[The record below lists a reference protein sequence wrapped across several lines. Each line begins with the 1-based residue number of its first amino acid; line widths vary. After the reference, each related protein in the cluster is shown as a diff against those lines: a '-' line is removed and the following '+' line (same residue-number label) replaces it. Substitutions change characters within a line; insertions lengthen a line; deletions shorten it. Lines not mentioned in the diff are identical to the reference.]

1 MFLNI
6 NSIEKTAEKYRT
18 SPAHLNF
25 ETKKM
30 NTPKLSNYF
39 SQKSPSAIRM
49 AQMEFAKRNDGT
61 KAINV
66 SIGNVSLPMHPA
78 MQKRMFELNN
88 PDSPLKDWVV
98 KYTQTVGNQETID
111 AFLNIVKS
119 SWFPTENLF
128 CQITDGGSQAMELV
142 LLGVSDA
149 NDRPILLI
157 DPAYTNYMSFAQ
169 RVGRKTIT
177 ITRNLQDDG
186 TFTLPSKEIIEETIT
201 QYNPSAIV
209 VIPYDNPTGQ
219 YYTQEDMITIAKL
232 SVEHNMRIISDE
244 AYRELQYHHQK
255 STSIRGID
263 NTLVPGI
270 EGRRI
275 SIESASKVRNA
286 CWLRIGAIITDNAEF
301 HQQAVAENTT
311 ALCSSTIG
319 QYIFGSLAH
328 LNKEELQARY
338 EQQRTYYGS
347 MLNTLTSA
355 FKEVLPGIIVSS
367 PDASIYSVIDVKHI
381 AKPDFDAKTF
391 VLFCAQQ
398 GYTLIDN
405 QKYTVLTSPMSGF
418 YNNKENPG
426 KTQMRISFVESPE
439 QMKLVPYIF
448 AELFK
453 QYENTR

>member
-1 MFLNI
+1 
-6 NSIEKTAEKYRT
+6 
-18 SPAHLNF
+18 
-25 ETKKM
+25 M
-30 NTPKLSNYF
+30 NQPKLSNYF

-66 SIGNVSLPMHPA
+66 SIGNVSLPTHPA
-78 MQKRMFELNN
+78 MQKRMFELNS
-88 PDSPLKDWVV
+88 PESPLKDGVV

-111 AFLNIVKS
+111 AFLHIVKL
-119 SWFPTENLF
+119 SWFPSDNLF

-169 RVGRKTIT
+169 RIGRKTVT
-177 ITRNLQDDG
+177 ITRNLQEDG
-186 TFTLPSKEIIEETIT
+186 TFTLPSKEVIEETIK
-201 QYNPSAIV
+201 QHNPSAIV

-219 YYTQEDMITIAKL
+219 YYQEQDMQTIAEL
-232 SVEHNMRIISDE
+232 CVQYNMRMISDE
-244 AYRELQYHHQK
+244 AYRELQYSEWK
-255 STSIRGID
+255 STSIWGID
-263 NTLVPGI
+263 NRIVPGI

-286 CWLRIGAIITDNAEF
+286 CGLRIGAIITDNTEF

-328 LNKEELQARY
+328 LTKEELQTRY
-338 EQQRTYYGS
+338 QQQRTYYGN
-347 MLNTLTSA
+347 MLSTLTST

-367 PDASIYSVIDVKHI
+367 PDASIYSVVDVKHI
-381 AKPDFDAKTF
+381 AKSDFDAKSF

-398 GYTLIDN
+398 GFTTIDN
-405 QKYTVLTSPMSGF
+405 QKYTVLTSPMSWF
-418 YNNKENPG
+418 YNNEENPG

-439 QMKLVPYIF
+439 NMKLVPYIF
-448 AELFK
+448 ADLFK
-453 QYENTR
+453 QYEAKR

>member
-1 MFLNI
+1 M
-6 NSIEKTAEKYRT
+6 S
-18 SPAHLNF
+18 
-25 ETKKM
+25 
-30 NTPKLSNYF
+30 TPKLSNYF
-39 SQKSPSAIRM
+39 SQKAPSAIRM

-78 MQKRMFELNN
+78 MQARMFTLNDTN
-88 PDSPLKDWVV
+88 SPVKDGVV
-98 KYTQTVGNQETID
+98 KYTQTVGNQEAID

-119 SWFPTENLF
+119 SWFPIDNLL

-142 LLGVSDA
+142 LLGMSDA

-169 RVGRKTIT
+169 RIGRKTIT
-177 ITRNLQDDG
+177 ITRNLENDG
-186 TFTLPSKEIIEETIT
+186 TFTLPNKEVIEETIK
-201 QYNPSAIV
+201 QHNPSAIV

-219 YYTQEDMITIAKL
+219 YYNQQDMQTIAQL
-232 SVEHNMRIISDE
+232 CVQYNMRIISDE
-244 AYRELQYHHQK
+244 AYRELQYTQWS
-255 STSIRGID
+255 STSIWWID

-286 CWLRIGAIITDNAEF
+286 CGLRIGAIITDNTEF

-319 QYIFGSLAH
+319 QYIFGALAH
-328 LNKEELQARY
+328 QTTEELQIRY
-338 EQQRTYYGS
+338 QQQRTYYGN
-347 MLNTLTSA
+347 MLNTLTST

-381 AKPDFDAKTF
+381 AKPDFDAKSF

-398 GYTLIDN
+398 GYTTIDN
-405 QKYTVLTSPMSGF
+405 QKYTVLTSPMSWF

-439 QMKLVPYIF
+439 NMKLVPYIF
-448 AELFK
+448 ADLFK
-453 QYENTR
+453 QYEANR